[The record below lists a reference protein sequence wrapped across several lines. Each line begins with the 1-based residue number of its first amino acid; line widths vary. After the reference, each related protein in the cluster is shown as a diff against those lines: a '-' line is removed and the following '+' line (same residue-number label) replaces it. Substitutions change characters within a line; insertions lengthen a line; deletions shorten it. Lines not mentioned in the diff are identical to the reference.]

1 MTRAARTV
9 PLALLTACL
18 VSCAREGSRPAGKPP
33 VILIS
38 VDTLRADH
46 LPAYGYRGVET
57 PHIDALR
64 RDSVLFRNAYCQV
77 PLTLA
82 SHASILTG
90 RLPHEHGIR
99 DNYGYRLSDSDETL
113 ATVLQARGYATGG
126 AISAEV
132 LARSGGLARG
142 FDFYDDAVANA
153 DPPERDGAVAARSLA
168 TWIESVGN
176 RPLFAFLH
184 LFEPHA
190 PYEPPEPHRSR
201 YASAYDGEIA
211 RTDEIVGEFIERLRR
226 RDLYDRSLLIFLS
239 DHGEGLGD
247 HGEDEHGIFL
257 YRESIH
263 VPLLVKFPRGKGAGG
278 SIDAPVALTDVY
290 PTVARAAGAV
300 VPATVSGVALADSLP
315 GRAASGRRIYSET
328 YYPRLRYGWSELT
341 SLVDGRY
348 HYIEAPRPELYDLA
362 ADPGEKK
369 DLAGQL
375 SPAFRSMRLELGSR
389 RGTFEQPVD
398 SDPERARKLASLG
411 YITVRSPAA
420 SEPRLP
426 DPKDQRPF
434 FEFVDFQ
441 HLLSGT
447 RDPELIAACRGF
459 LARSPG
465 SLTHWRILA
474 DALNRS
480 GRKREAIEALE
491 QGLRAS
497 AATAP
502 PVLRRFALERL
513 VLLLMQA
520 GRRGEALEVA
530 GSVELADAEAL
541 NAVGVAYAEAG
552 RLPEARAS
560 FERALRIEPGDERAT
575 LNLVSAMMQSGD
587 PAAAQSRLEEAVRSR
602 PDWAGA
608 WKALGNARAN
618 LGEEKAAIAAWS
630 RAVDLD
636 PRQYDALYNL
646 GVAAGKS
653 GDLRGAREH
662 LGRFVRTAPAAAF
675 PRELAEAR
683 RLLSGTGGL

>member
-1 MTRAARTV
+1 MTRVARGAF
-9 PLALLTACL
+9 LALLTACL
-18 VSCAREGSRPAGKPP
+18 VACTRQGSRTAQKPS

-64 RDSVLFRNAYCQV
+64 RDSILFRNAYSQV

-82 SHASILTG
+82 SHASIFTG
-90 RLPHEHGIR
+90 RLPHEHGVR

-113 ATVLQARGYATGG
+113 AAILQAGGYATGG

-142 FDFYDDAVANA
+142 FAFYDDAIANA
-153 DPPERDGAVAARSLA
+153 DAPERDGGVAARSLA
-168 TWIESVGN
+168 TWIESVAD
-176 RPLFAFLH
+176 RPFFAFLH

-190 PYEPPEPHRSR
+190 PYAPPEPHRSR
-201 YASAYDGEIA
+201 HASAYDGEIA
-211 RTDEIVGEFIERLRR
+211 RADEIVGEFIERLRR
-226 RDLYDRSLLIFLS
+226 RDLYDRSLIVFLS

-247 HGEDEHGIFL
+247 HGENEHGIFL

-278 SIDAPVALTDVY
+278 SVDAPVALTDVF
-290 PTVARAAGAV
+290 PTVARAAGAE
-300 VPATVSGVALADSLP
+300 VPATMTGLPLAEPPTGP
-315 GRAASGRRIYSET
+315 GGSGRRIYSET

-362 ADPGEKK
+362 TDPGEKK

-375 SPAFRSMRLELGSR
+375 PPAFRSMRLELGRR

-398 SDPERARKLASLG
+398 GDPERARKLASLG
-411 YITVRSPAA
+411 YITARSPEA
-420 SEPRLP
+420 SEARLP

-447 RDPELIAACRGF
+447 RDPELIAACRDF

-474 DALNRS
+474 DALDRS
-480 GRKREAIEALE
+480 GQKREAIETLE
-491 QGLRAS
+491 QGLRGS

-502 PVLRRFALERL
+502 PVLRRYALERL
-513 VLLLMQA
+513 VVLLMRA

-530 GSVELADAEAL
+530 ASVELEDPEAL

-552 RLPEARAS
+552 RLAEARAS
-560 FERALRIEPGDERAT
+560 FEQALRVEPGDERAT
-575 LNLVSAMMQSGD
+575 LNLASAMMQSGD
-587 PAAAQSRLEEAVRSR
+587 PAAARSRLEEAVRAR
-602 PDWAGA
+602 PGWAAA
-608 WKALGNARAN
+608 WKALGNARC
-618 LGEEKAAIAAWS
+618 
-630 RAVDLD
+630 D
-636 PRQYDALYNL
+636 PRPGPGCDGSL
-646 GVAAGKS
+646 GAG
-653 GDLRGAREH
+653 G
-662 LGRFVRTAPAAAF
+662 
-675 PRELAEAR
+675 
-683 RLLSGTGGL
+683 